1 MSSRITDRK
10 TEALVILAEECCEV
24 GQIIAKI
31 HRWGLDS
38 NNNGSLPTNNRD
50 ELIKELGDVLAMIR
64 IVQGELGICD
74 VDLARASQN
83 KLEKLKVYSNL
94 LS

>member
-1 MSSRITDRK
+1 MRNLINDRT

-38 NNNGSLPTNNRD
+38 TNNGSLSSTNRD
-50 ELIKELGDVLAMIR
+50 ELIKEIGDVMTMVR
-64 IVQGELGICD
+64 IVQAELDISD
-74 VDLARASQN
+74 ADLAKATQN

-94 LS
+94 FK

>member
-1 MSSRITDRK
+1 MSGIEMDRI

-38 NNNGSLPTNNRD
+38 TNNGAMPGTNRD
-50 ELIKELGDVLAMIR
+50 ELVKEIGDVMAMIR
-64 IVQGELGICD
+64 IVQEELAISD
-74 VDLARASQN
+74 VDLAIAVQN
-83 KLEKLKVYSNL
+83 KLDKLKVYSRHF
-94 LS
+94 

>member
-1 MSSRITDRK
+1 MNGIKMDRI

-38 NNNGSLPTNNRD
+38 NHHGNLPSTNRD
-50 ELIKELGDVLAMIR
+50 ELIKEIGDVMAMIR
-64 IVQGELGICD
+64 IVKEELAISD
-74 VDLARASQN
+74 FDLARAERS
-83 KLEKLKVYSNL
+83 KLDKLKVYSRHF
-94 LS
+94 

>member
-1 MSSRITDRK
+1 MTSLIADRT

-24 GQIIAKI
+24 GQVVAKI

-38 NNNGSLPTNNRD
+38 DNNGMLRTTNRD
-50 ELIKELGDVLAMIR
+50 ELIKEMGDVLAMIR
-64 IVQGELGICD
+64 IVQGELDISD
-74 VDLARASQN
+74 VDLAKASQT

-94 LS
+94 FK